1 MINREQRE
9 RAIQAA
15 SPEESQRVKIF
26 IRTIVDGWRQGYKV
40 AFVDRQGL
48 EEETAADIATYDEI
62 SMTQLDQPLRSVAQA
77 NLEDLAWKFL
87 ESELDM
93 LAQPTTDLAFFK
105 EEADAT
111 YSYYFPLDEIE

>member
-15 SPEESQRVKIF
+15 SPEESRRLKIF
-26 IRTIVDGWRQGYKV
+26 IRTIVDGWRKGYKV

-48 EEETAADIATYDEI
+48 EEETAADIATYEI
-62 SMTQLDQPLRSVAQA
+62 RMTQLDQPLRSAAQVD
-77 NLEDLAWKFL
+77 LEDLAWKFL

-93 LAQPTTDLAFFK
+93 LAQLTTDLAFFK
-105 EEADAT
+105 GEADAT
-111 YSYYFPLDEIE
+111 HIYYFPLDEIE